1 MIKDQVMQLVPY
13 LHFNGNAE
21 EVLNFYKEALGGEI
35 LMINRY
41 GDSPM
46 PVGEELK
53 NKIIHSRLQ
62 FGDNNIVMISDSFN
76 GNMATPGGNIQLSLG
91 MTDEA
96 KATEVFNNLAA
107 GGRVTMPLEKQFWGA
122 VFGMLQ
128 DKFGTNWMVNCEIK
142 NGN

>member
-1 MIKDQVMQLVPY
+1 MQLVPY
-13 LHFNGNAE
+13 IHFAGNAE

-46 PVGEELK
+46 PVDEAMK

-62 FGDNNIVMISDSFN
+62 FGNGNLLMISDSFN
-76 GNMATPGGNIQLSLG
+76 GNMANPGGNIQLSLG

-96 KATEVFNNLAA
+96 RANEVFNNLAQ
-107 GGRVTMPLEKQFWGA
+107 GGKITMPLEKQFWGSL
-122 VFGMLQ
+122 FGMLQ
-128 DKFGTNWMVNCEIK
+128 DKYGTNWMVNCEVK
-142 NGN
+142 S